1 MYRKFTVKS
10 VRDFG
15 ANEMTTKKMFG
26 ISKILGAIFLLFVIL
41 PGQAVAQEHD
51 HHDHGSAVPDMGED
65 GKRLD
70 SYQVKHDMDAETMEA
85 MRVKIAL
92 YRGMTDRE
100 LNMNMSAMGPNYE
113 WYASELA
120 MEGDVGVLILSHG
133 VGENS
138 DRMLRDALEPVSSE
152 YPTAIGFGM
161 AMMTS
166 THLQSAVDDLVARG
180 AKTIVL
186 VPNGTT
192 TEYNTLTRQWKYI
205 FDMDEEATYLDVPIV
220 QADVEFIMTG
230 HFADHVLITDILY
243 DHIKEVSK
251 NPANEVV
258 IIVGHGPE
266 DMEDNEPDL
275 EILSAHV
282 DRIAERNEFADVKI
296 INLQDDAIPPVRK
309 SNVKRLRRWI
319 TKANDNGQDVIVI
332 AIAAA
337 SHGVQTHIR
346 QDLRGLDYTFADKG
360 MSEHPK
366 YIEWISAAIAE
377 SLAEEAVARSVNPP
391 DVRSALGIEI

>member
-1 MYRKFTVKS
+1 MKTIQARYSNAVSGFAKALVL
-10 VRDFG
+10 V
-15 ANEMTTKKMFG
+15 A
-26 ISKILGAIFLLFVIL
+26 LAL
-41 PGQAVAQEHD
+41 PGGYVAAQEHE
-51 HHDHGSAVPDMGED
+51 HHDHGAAVPDMDAD
-65 GKRLD
+65 GKRLE
-70 SYQVKHDMDAETMEA
+70 SYQVKHQMDDETIA
-85 MRVKIAL
+85 ALRAKIAL

-120 MEGDVGVLILSHG
+120 MQGDIGVLILSHG

-138 DRMLRDALEPVSSE
+138 DRMLKESLEPVSSQQ
-152 YPTAIGFGM
+152 PTAIGFGM

-166 THLQSAVDDLVARG
+166 AHLQSAVDDLIERG
-180 AKTIVL
+180 AKKIVL
-186 VPNGTT
+186 VQNGTT
-192 TEYNTLTRQWKYI
+192 TEYNTLSRQWKYI
-205 FDMDEEATYLDVPIV
+205 FGLGEEATYLDVPV
-220 QADVEFIMTG
+220 VEADVEFILAEP
-230 HFADHVLITDILY
+230 FADNQLITDILY
-243 DHIKEVSK
+243 DNVKEVSK

-266 DMEDNEPDL
+266 DNEDNEPDL
-275 EILSAHV
+275 EILSVHV
-282 DRIAERNEFADVKI
+282 DRIAAKNEFADVKL
-296 INLQDDAIPPVRK
+296 INLQDDAIPPIRK

-319 TKANDNGQDVIVI
+319 KKATENGQDVIVV

-366 YIEWISAAIAE
+366 YIEWIALTVENALSTD
-377 SLAEEAVARSVNPP
+377 SVAQVQ
-391 DVRSALGIEI
+391 